1 MHRKFLEK
9 IEYKTTLSDDFI
21 GQTEIKISSFD
32 FSNRQAQD
40 KQWCALNTGG
50 RVQCVFHNPG
60 PGF

>member
-1 MHRKFLEK
+1 MQ
-9 IEYKTTLSDDFI
+9 IWNKTTLSDDFI

-50 RVQCVFHNPG
+50 RVQCVFHSPG